1 MVEVVDAVDVGAQ
14 KGGSTGGGE
23 RRSKRARKLRQPV
36 HLSSTTTLHQ
46 LKLHLFEVFN
56 VHPKNAQV
64 YTAQNVL
71 LQGDDLSLAQLEV
84 FPEEELR
91 LVSTGEHDD
100 NDISDLFDTSTRHAE
115 RRGKG
120 RELEAGFKNTALSLY
135 EDDS

>member
-56 VHPKNAQV
+56 VHPKNAQRGRRV
-64 YTAQNVL
+64 HGRSCPMYIIYHML
-71 LQGDDLSLAQLEV
+71 LFEPMADCKTGRSWKPQRHSAVASIQLGNSL
-84 FPEEELR
+84 
-91 LVSTGEHDD
+91 
-100 NDISDLFDTSTRHAE
+100 
-115 RRGKG
+115 
-120 RELEAGFKNTALSLY
+120 
-135 EDDS
+135 